1 MPFSPV
7 GIPVLGLPK
16 WEKGVFLSKPFL
28 KRMSTLTSIR
38 RKTLLFISIAL
49 LVFCAG
55 ILVLSRTVMLDGY
68 LDLETRDMQQQLNR
82 VQKGV
87 ESYVDVLNTTAFDWA
102 TWDDA
107 YDFVITGD
115 SEFIQSNLVDEVF
128 NETGLGISLIVFLD
142 TEKQVVFQKGYDQ
155 KKRTVVEVPQ
165 GVFGHLTDTGLTL
178 EKAVNGLLLLP
189 EGLFVVVSHPI
200 LTSKQTGPAHGQLLM
215 GRRFDADQIKRLGE
229 QLELDLTLFSIDGSG
244 LPGVL
249 KDAYAHV
256 MADSSGWI
264 GPLAKET
271 LAGVTVLRDIYGK
284 PAGLVE
290 VTRPR
295 EIYQRGI
302 DSTRSVL
309 GAVAAIGVLLSIILL
324 LVLERLVLSP
334 LKQMRSDIQ
343 KVEGLRDLS
352 LRVGV
357 GAGDELGE
365 LARVMNEMLGK
376 LDNNEREMVR
386 LERLSALGE
395 MAAGINHNLNN
406 ILVGVT
412 MSSEFLMDRVKDEKS
427 LEFVRTIYRAGKQ
440 AADLVA
446 RLQDA
451 VLGDSDEGALQSL
464 NAIVRDSVETAR
476 TRWKDEADLKGIEI
490 RILLDLANGL
500 PPVRGSSSGLYNIVL
515 NLIFNAVDAMP
526 DGGELEI
533 QSRQMGGGVQISVRD
548 TGVGMDE
555 ETRKRVFE
563 PFFTTKFEL
572 GTGLGLATVYNTV
585 VRWGGRV
592 DVDSVEGAGSVFTL
606 WFPAEG
612 VSQTPPEDRPAVAS
626 SKGHILVVDDH
637 DVITEL
643 VEHVL
648 SPLHTVS
655 CLGDSLQVLPAL
667 TQAEYDVVVLDLG
680 MPGMPGDKVAE
691 AVRLQSPLVSLVLMT
706 GWRLEDDDP
715 RLGLFDFV
723 LKKPLHDV
731 QVVRDVVAQ
740 AVNLSRKR
748 RKELIG

>member
-1 MPFSPV
+1 
-7 GIPVLGLPK
+7 
-16 WEKGVFLSKPFL
+16 
-28 KRMSTLTSIR
+28 
-38 RKTLLFISIAL
+38 
-49 LVFCAG
+49 
-55 ILVLSRTVMLDGY
+55 
-68 LDLETRDMQQQLNR
+68 
-82 VQKGV
+82 
-87 ESYVDVLNTTAFDWA
+87 
-102 TWDDA
+102 
-107 YDFVITGD
+107 
-115 SEFIQSNLVDEVF
+115 
-128 NETGLGISLIVFLD
+128 
-142 TEKQVVFQKGYDQ
+142 
-155 KKRTVVEVPQ
+155 VPQ

-178 EKAVNGLLLLP
+178 EKAVKVLLLLP

-334 LKQMRSDIQ
+334 LKQMGSDIQ

-464 NAIVRDSVETAR
+464 NAIIRDSVETAR

-585 VRWGGRV
+585 VRWGGW
-592 DVDSVEGAGSVFTL
+592 T
-606 WFPAEG
+606 
-612 VSQTPPEDRPAVAS
+612 
-626 SKGHILVVDDH
+626 
-637 DVITEL
+637 
-643 VEHVL
+643 
-648 SPLHTVS
+648 
-655 CLGDSLQVLPAL
+655 
-667 TQAEYDVVVLDLG
+667 
-680 MPGMPGDKVAE
+680 
-691 AVRLQSPLVSLVLMT
+691 
-706 GWRLEDDDP
+706 
-715 RLGLFDFV
+715 
-723 LKKPLHDV
+723 
-731 QVVRDVVAQ
+731 
-740 AVNLSRKR
+740 
-748 RKELIG
+748 

>member
-1 MPFSPV
+1 M
-7 GIPVLGLPK
+7 
-16 WEKGVFLSKPFL
+16 
-28 KRMSTLTSIR
+28 
-38 RKTLLFISIAL
+38 
-49 LVFCAG
+49 
-55 ILVLSRTVMLDGY
+55 
-68 LDLETRDMQQQLNR
+68 
-82 VQKGV
+82 
-87 ESYVDVLNTTAFDWA
+87 
-102 TWDDA
+102 
-107 YDFVITGD
+107 
-115 SEFIQSNLVDEVF
+115 
-128 NETGLGISLIVFLD
+128 
-142 TEKQVVFQKGYDQ
+142 
-155 KKRTVVEVPQ
+155 PQ

-178 EKAVNGLLLLP
+178 EKAVKGLLLLP

-334 LKQMRSDIQ
+334 LKQMGSDIQ

-464 NAIVRDSVETAR
+464 NAIIRDSVETAR

-500 PPVRGSSSGLYNIVL
+500 PPVRGSSSGLYKIL
-515 NLIFNAVDAMP
+515 CSTLSLMP
-526 DGGELEI
+526 
-533 QSRQMGGGVQISVRD
+533 
-548 TGVGMDE
+548 
-555 ETRKRVFE
+555 
-563 PFFTTKFEL
+563 
-572 GTGLGLATVYNTV
+572 
-585 VRWGGRV
+585 
-592 DVDSVEGAGSVFTL
+592 
-606 WFPAEG
+606 
-612 VSQTPPEDRPAVAS
+612 
-626 SKGHILVVDDH
+626 
-637 DVITEL
+637 
-643 VEHVL
+643 
-648 SPLHTVS
+648 
-655 CLGDSLQVLPAL
+655 
-667 TQAEYDVVVLDLG
+667 
-680 MPGMPGDKVAE
+680 
-691 AVRLQSPLVSLVLMT
+691 
-706 GWRLEDDDP
+706 
-715 RLGLFDFV
+715 
-723 LKKPLHDV
+723 
-731 QVVRDVVAQ
+731 
-740 AVNLSRKR
+740 
-748 RKELIG
+748 